1 MSRADFFGV
10 NAIIPSKFTLGDLLQ
25 IGSEKSERGPFASR
39 GRTEWLDRLDMIH
52 TRPGNTEIHTRHAT
66 AGTQPRTSRR
76 RAHGRRRSTRAPRA
90 GDRGALRAAWEP
102 DKAEGTLLRSS
113 KRRRR
118 GFSGAHRARK
128 TPRAPA
134 SRRRGGGLPGPHIA
148 RSRAQ
153 THGCRRGGRAR
164 AYMWEHPFSRQGTRL
179 FSPHRQLL
187 VPVERQPQVSP
198 EFQPTSGR

>member
-1 MSRADFFGV
+1 MHAHAAASRGQPV
-10 NAIIPSKFTLGDLLQ
+10 SPYVSPVILTLGFSLG
-25 IGSEKSERGPFASR
+25 IPSEKSERGPYAAR
-39 GRTEWLDRLDMIH
+39 GRTEWLGRLDMIH

-164 AYMWEHPFSRQGTRL
+164 ACGNIPFQGKEHACS
-179 FSPHRQLL
+179 
-187 VPVERQPQVSP
+187 VPTGS
-198 EFQPTSGR
+198 SSYL